1 MSCWEEDVSAA
12 APGSRAG
19 LAGSD
24 VRERESGSARAGGAG
39 FLMRASNAV
48 KGFVIF
54 CISRYD
60 SEQEKEIELEQKR
73 AHQKVFITL

>member
-24 VRERESGSARAGGAG
+24 VRERESVSARAEEKGCGG
-39 FLMRASNAV
+39 
-48 KGFVIF
+48 
-54 CISRYD
+54 SRLLNE
-60 SEQEKEIELEQKR
+60 SI
-73 AHQKVFITL
+73 

>member
-24 VRERESGSARAGGAG
+24 VRERESGSARAEEKGCGG
-39 FLMRASNAV
+39 
-48 KGFVIF
+48 
-54 CISRYD
+54 SRLLNE
-60 SEQEKEIELEQKR
+60 SI
-73 AHQKVFITL
+73 